1 MSEYNRSID
10 DNNDIL
16 DDKQMSSDTPCAIC
30 GDSRNMDRHHIRPR
44 GTGGSKDPSVRSD
57 DNLIWLCRSCHR
69 NIHEGRW
76 LLERFSD
83 GLRVIDKETGEQV
96 MRRLYMPGFD
106 APSFFQALNLAE
118 DSLSSLFGKLA
129 YLSDEQLVEAFG
141 YSRSLGKRSWL
152 VQAAIL
158 CEAQRRSAYDDHA
171 LEGIARRFEISL
183 RHAQKYAL
191 VWKTF
196 FAPATEEEENVNVD
210 AFLLSEPSWYVVAA
224 TESPDP
230 EHWLAYAQ
238 DRKVQDP
245 RYSVTAFRREIRFA
259 RMIDGMPQ
267 AGELFLDNGHGDE
280 AWRHCPW
287 VRLFCLHSGRP
298 IPAGQECGRCE
309 FRNRPE
315 KEIFPNEPTELEE
328 VQHVGNL

>member
-96 MRRLYMPGFD
+96 MRRLYLPGFD

-118 DSLSSLFGKLA
+118 DSLSSLFAKLA

-158 CEAQRRSAYDDHA
+158 YEAQQRSAYNDHA
-171 LEGIARRFEISL
+171 LEGIARRFEIGL

-196 FAPATEEEENVNVD
+196 FAPEPETGENVNID
-210 AFLLSEPSWYVVAA
+210 AIFLEEPSWYVVAA
-224 TESPDP
+224 TESPEP
-230 EHWLAYAQ
+230 HRWLAYAQ
-238 DRKVQDP
+238 DRKAQDP
-245 RYSVTAFRREIRFA
+245 RYSVFAFRREISLA
-259 RMIDGMPQ
+259 RMVEGIADTADGR
-267 AGELFLDNGHGDE
+267 ELWLGGVDTIAPN
-280 AWRHCPW
+280 P
-287 VRLFCLHSGRP
+287 
-298 IPAGQECGRCE
+298 
-309 FRNRPE
+309 
-315 KEIFPNEPTELEE
+315 FPLK
-328 VQHVGNL
+328 